1 MKSCRRSLTRTS
13 AFPQLPVL
21 NAITNQ
27 IAIDPPDLEGYFL
40 IAGQHVLDTTGSLFE
55 WMRDVLNLS
64 MSNTYVVGK
73 SYSTSQVVAQQI
85 QDVLKINYQTSS
97 QQMMLG
103 GFSESYDYDVIKLW
117 EKLLYK
123 LAILERKKQNAKG
136 IFVLDDG
143 GHLFRRMLPAILSLK
158 TADGKPIPIIG
169 IEQTSSG
176 VFSSK
181 SFLYPI
187 IEVATSAAK
196 KLETQMLAKLFAEQW
211 ESAIKM
217 PLAALKLPNF
227 PDELSDLRFGIMG
240 LGNVGKAMLAHL
252 QGLGHKN
259 LVVYDSDPAVREE
272 MIKINIFVAKD
283 VPDFLKEAE
292 VILGCTGHNFMSAN
306 FSECLEIIQQ
316 PRATRIPRIFVS
328 FSSKDTE
335 FNSLLVKIHQDN
347 RNGPIDPLKHILYP
361 KNDPHSVI
369 IAAGMPFNFLSVNA
383 GLCNYS
389 IPHNE
394 IQLTRG
400 LLAAA
405 LLQAYS
411 MMQNDRVDIAMQYQ
425 LDPRWQRF
433 VVQAWLNSNQKPMLE
448 EFNNLEWIQA
458 HSGGDSYSE
467 NQNLYFRD

>member
-1 MKSCRRSLTRTS
+1 MKSCRKLLVQPSP
-13 AFPQLPVL
+13 FPQLSVL
-21 NAITNQ
+21 HAITNQ
-27 IAIDPPDLEGYFL
+27 IATAPPDLEGYFL
-40 IAGQHVLDTTGSLFE
+40 IAGQHILDTTGSLFE
-55 WMRDVLNLS
+55 WMRNILNLS

-73 SYSTSQVVAQQI
+73 SYSTSQAVAQQM

-103 GFSESYDYDVIKLW
+103 GFSESYDYDVIKVW
-117 EKLLYK
+117 EKLLSK

-158 TADGKPIPIIG
+158 TANGKPLPIVG

-176 VFSSK
+176 VFASK

-187 IEVATSAAK
+187 IEVASAAAK

-211 ESAIKM
+211 ESTIKIS
-217 PLAALKLPNF
+217 LASLKLPNF
-227 PDELSDLRFGIMG
+227 PDELSGLRFGIMG
-240 LGNVGKAMLAHL
+240 LGNVGKAMLTHL
-252 QGLGHKN
+252 QKLGYKN
-259 LVVYDSDPAVREE
+259 LVVYDLDPVVRE
-272 MIKINIFVAKD
+272 KTNASNIFVAKD
-283 VPDFLKEAE
+283 VPSFLKEAD

-306 FSECLEIIQQ
+306 FAECLEIIQQ
-316 PRATRIPRIFVS
+316 PRRIPRIFVS
-328 FSSKDTE
+328 LSSKDTE

-361 KNDPHSVI
+361 KNNPHSVI
-369 IAAGMPFNFLSVNA
+369 VAAGMPFNFLSVNA

-389 IPHNE
+389 IPHHE

-405 LLQAYS
+405 ILQAYH
-411 MMQNDRVDIAMQYQ
+411 MIQNDRINIAMQYQ
-425 LDPRWQRF
+425 LDPHWQRF
-433 VVQAWLNSNQKPMLE
+433 VVQAWLHSNQKPMLA

-458 HSGGDSYSE
+458 HSGGEPYPT
-467 NQNLYFRD
+467 NQNLYFQG